1 MSLCTF
7 NHALVGSSLCIS
19 LYTIDVGPRLLN
31 VPEFE
36 QCYPLHFSRKP
47 RCVKS
52 QVPKLAQ
59 KAGGTPETFVVS
71 LIAVAFI
78 VLEDHLSFSPHIPR
92 KKSNILLFGADRHI
106 LVIVGQIDAPA
117 RSNQRRQ
124 EHRKVISTSP
134 LLARGFVLTT
144 LIPSAWVTR
153 T

>member
-78 VLEDHLSFSPHIPR
+78 VLEDHLPVSPFIPVR
-92 KKSNILLFGADRHI
+92 KAQYLFAADRHI
-106 LVIVGQIDAPA
+106 LVIVGRSDAPE